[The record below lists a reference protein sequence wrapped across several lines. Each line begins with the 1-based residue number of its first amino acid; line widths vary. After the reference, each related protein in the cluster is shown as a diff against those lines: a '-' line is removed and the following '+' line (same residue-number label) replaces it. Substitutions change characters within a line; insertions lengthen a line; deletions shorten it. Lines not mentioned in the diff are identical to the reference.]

1 MHIRSEPSHSPSRRT
16 GVQHACATNKARE
29 YTRHTGSCCERY
41 AYPRPSW
48 ERSHLSPYK
57 VTWRV
62 IAALAKLSEDTFC
75 YEGQQA
81 LGVES
86 GIVKTHV
93 LATHI
98 QHVLVL
104 EVLHGVLY
112 PEVHNNGLKK
122 KKKKKKKIVA
132 SGGQPTEQSQLLPNQ
147 TMHVV
152 SLRPLDLNMFAPN
165 SRSWVMHLG
174 IVLRPIGP

>member
-1 MHIRSEPSHSPSRRT
+1 MR
-16 GVQHACATNKARE
+16 HACATNKARE

-48 ERSHLSPYK
+48 ERSHLSPYE

-75 YEGQQA
+75 HEGQQA

-112 PEVHNNGLKK
+112 PEAHNNGLKK
-122 KKKKKKKIVA
+122 KKKKKIYIYIYTGCNMEHSVLGFSHITYQYIKICKYQ
-132 SGGQPTEQSQLLPNQ
+132 GY
-147 TMHVV
+147 
-152 SLRPLDLNMFAPN
+152 
-165 SRSWVMHLG
+165 
-174 IVLRPIGP
+174 